1 VNSKNSMNSIN
12 CFFDPR
18 SIALIGASNDY
29 TKLGGIILKNLL
41 QFRGKVY
48 PVNPKYNEIMGL
60 KTYPSA
66 ADVPGQCDLVIIMR
80 PAPEVPA
87 ILRGLEGRTRCAV
100 IMSSGF
106 AEIGEDAL
114 HEEVKKIS
122 AGAGIRILG
131 PNCMGVYNP
140 SQRLDT
146 FFLPRE
152 RLKRPKRGNVGIVSQ
167 SGAILS
173 CLLGAARTSR
183 TGVSKVVGYGNAMD
197 IDESELYEYL
207 AEDKDTEVVVS
218 YIESVADGRRFIE
231 KAKTLSEKKAL
242 LILKAGKGESGQ
254 AAAFSHTGRLAG
266 RYEVFHSVLRCFNIK
281 EAMDF
286 DGLMDAAK
294 ALSYYS
300 PIHPLDKGGLREGS
314 NRVCI
319 ITNGGGSGVLAA
331 DECMRQ
337 GLEVT
342 ALSGHAKEKLGHVF
356 PDFYGLNNPV
366 DLTAQVRD
374 DDYAVALE
382 ELKDDYDGFLIIALP
397 NVMGITEGLAEK
409 LKAARQYLGK
419 PLVCNIAE
427 GGISGRLTRLT
438 EKARV
443 PVYSSPER
451 AVRAL
456 KSLLD

>member
-1 VNSKNSMNSIN
+1 MSFLEQLFS
-12 CFFDPR
+12 PG
-18 SIALIGASNDY
+18 SIALIGASSDE

-41 QFRGKVY
+41 QFKGRVY
-48 PVNPKYNEIMGL
+48 PVNPKYREIMGL
-60 KTYPSA
+60 KAYPSS
-66 ADVPGQCDLVIIMR
+66 ADIPGPCDLVIIMR
-80 PAPEVPA
+80 PAHEVPA
-87 ILRGLEGRTRCAV
+87 ILHGLQGRTMCAV

-106 AEIGEDAL
+106 AETGQIEL
-114 HEEVKKIS
+114 QEEVKKIS
-122 AGAGIRILG
+122 EGSGIRILG
-131 PNCMGVYNP
+131 PNCMGIYNP

-152 RLKRPKRGNVGIVSQ
+152 RLKRPGRGNVGIVSQ

-173 CLLGAARTSR
+173 CLLGAATSSR
-183 TGVSKVVGYGNAMD
+183 TGVSKVVGYGNAID
-197 IDESELYEYL
+197 IGEAELYEYL
-207 AEDKDTEVVVS
+207 AEDEDTEVVVS
-218 YIESVADGRRFIE
+218 YIESVADGRRFLE
-231 KAKTLSEKKAL
+231 KARTLSEKKAL
-242 LILKAGKGESGQ
+242 LILKAGKGKSGQ

-266 RYEVFHSVLRCFNIK
+266 RYEIFHSLLRRFNIR
-281 EAMDF
+281 ETMDF

-300 PIHPLDKGGLREGS
+300 TMPPLDKGGIRGGG

-342 ALSGHAKEKLGHVF
+342 ALPGPAKEKLGQLF
-356 PDFYGLNNPV
+356 PPFYGINNPV

-374 DDYAVALE
+374 DDYATALE

-397 NVMGITEGLAEK
+397 NVMGITEDLAEK
-409 LKAARQYLGK
+409 LKASRQYLKK
-419 PLVCNIAE
+419 PLVCYISE
-427 GGISGRLTRLT
+427 GAISGRLTRLIERT
-438 EKARV
+438 RI
-443 PVYSSPER
+443 PVYGSPER

-456 KSLLD
+456 KALLE

>member
-1 VNSKNSMNSIN
+1 MN
-12 CFFDPR
+12 CFFEPR
-18 SIALIGASNDY
+18 AIALVGASSDE

-41 QFRGKVY
+41 QFKGKVY
-48 PVNPKYNEIMGL
+48 PVNPKYREIMGL
-60 KTYPSA
+60 KAYPSA
-66 ADVPGQCDLVIIMR
+66 ADIPEKFDLAIIMR
-80 PAPEVPA
+80 PAPEVPVV
-87 ILRGLEGRTRCAV
+87 LRGLQGRTRCAV

-106 AEIGEDAL
+106 AEIGEDKL
-114 HEEVKKIS
+114 QEEVKKIS
-122 AGAGIRILG
+122 AESGIRILG
-131 PNCMGVYNP
+131 PNCMGIYNP

-146 FFLPRE
+146 FFLPHE

-207 AEDKDTEVVVS
+207 AEDKDTDIVVS
-218 YIESVADGRRFIE
+218 YIESVADGRRFLE
-231 KAKTLSEKKAL
+231 KAKILSEKKAL
-242 LILKAGKGESGQ
+242 LILKAGKGKSGQ

-266 RYEVFHSVLRCFNIK
+266 RYEVFHSLLRRFNIR

-294 ALSYYS
+294 ALSYY
-300 PIHPLDKGGLREGS
+300 PTMPPLDKGGIRVGGK
-314 NRVCI
+314 RVCI

-331 DECMRQ
+331 DECTRQ
-337 GLEVT
+337 DLEVA
-342 ALSGHAKEKLGHVF
+342 ALPGHAKEKLGRVF
-356 PDFYGLNNPV
+356 PHFYGINNPV

-374 DDYAVALE
+374 DDYATALE
-382 ELKDDYDGFLIIALP
+382 ELRDDYDGFLVIALP

-409 LKAARQYLGK
+409 LKASRQYLKK
-419 PLVCNIAE
+419 PLVCHIAE
-427 GGISGRLTRLT
+427 GAIAGRLTRLI
-438 EKARV
+438 ERARI
-443 PVYSSPER
+443 PVYSSPEK

-456 KSLLD
+456 KALLE

>member
-1 VNSKNSMNSIN
+1 MN
-12 CFFDPR
+12 CFFEPR
-18 SIALIGASNDY
+18 AIALVGASSDE

-41 QFRGKVY
+41 QFKGKVY
-48 PVNPKYNEIMGL
+48 PVNPKYSEIMGL
-60 KTYPSA
+60 KAYPSA
-66 ADVPGQCDLVIIMR
+66 ADIPEKCDLAIIMR
-80 PAPEVPA
+80 PAPEVPVV
-87 ILRGLEGRTRCAV
+87 LRGLQGRTGCAV

-106 AEIGEDAL
+106 AEIGEDKL
-114 HEEVKKIS
+114 QEEVKKIS
-122 AGAGIRILG
+122 AESGIRILG
-131 PNCMGVYNP
+131 PNCMGIYNP

-146 FFLPRE
+146 FFLPHE

-207 AEDKDTEVVVS
+207 AEDKDTDIVVS
-218 YIESVADGRRFIE
+218 YIESVADGRRFLE
-231 KAKTLSEKKAL
+231 KAKILSGKKAL
-242 LILKAGKGESGQ
+242 LILKSGKGESGR

-266 RYEVFHSVLRCFNIK
+266 RYEVFHSLLRRFNIR

-294 ALSYYS
+294 ALSYQR
-300 PIHPLDKGGLREGS
+300 PGRG

-337 GLEVT
+337 GLEAAT
-342 ALSGHAKEKLGHVF
+342 LPGHAKEKLGQVF
-356 PDFYGLNNPV
+356 PHFYGINNPV

-374 DDYAVALE
+374 DDYATALE
-382 ELKDDYDGFLIIALP
+382 ELRDDYDGFLIIALP

-409 LKAARQYLGK
+409 LKASMQSLSK
-419 PLVCNIAE
+419 PLVCHIAE
-427 GGISGRLTRLT
+427 GAIAGRLTRLI
-438 EKARV
+438 ERARI

-456 KSLLD
+456 KALLE